1 MIRANYKIPRG
12 MGRGLILRDMQ
23 QAPLGSSAPMFSRPL
38 IARSEWGDRI
48 AEKRKHKAML
58 SDIRNISGPNGG
70 MIPALNQGR
79 DPWCWAF
86 SPTSAA
92 TLARASAGSPYKHL
106 SGNAVGNM
114 VTGFKVRG
122 GWSENAMKFVQEKG
136 VPETSY
142 WPEGDNKRHW
152 DSPDTWANAAENVVL
167 EWWDID
173 PGDTGQS

>member
-12 MGRGLILRDMQ
+12 RDMQ
-23 QAPLGSSAPMFSRPL
+23 HAAGSAGFVGSDVLASTDP
-38 IARSEWGDRI
+38 RSEWGDRI
-48 AEKRKHKAML
+48 AEKKKHRAML
-58 SDIRNISGPNGG
+58 SDIRNISGPSGG
-70 MIPALNQGR
+70 MVPALNQGK

-86 SPTSAA
+86 SPTTAA

-122 GWSENAMKFVQEKG
+122 GWSENAMKFIQEKG
-136 VPETSY
+136 VPEVAY

-167 EWWDID
+167 
-173 PGDTGQS
+173 

>member
-1 MIRANYKIPRG
+1 
-12 MGRGLILRDMQ
+12 
-23 QAPLGSSAPMFSRPL
+23 
-38 IARSEWGDRI
+38 
-48 AEKRKHKAML
+48 ML
-58 SDIRNISGPNGG
+58 SDIRNISGPSGG
-70 MIPALNQGR
+70 MVPALNQGK

-86 SPTSAA
+86 SPDD
-92 TLARASAGSPYKHL
+92 LRPHWRRASAGSPYKHL

-173 PGDTGQS
+173 PGDICCDHDLPVTQLPGGCRCPSVGPQRVPDRSR